1 MLGPRSGLT
10 RLCILC
16 RTAACCCRS
25 SGEKSRV
32 SLISVRSCSS
42 AINYLTQ
49 EFYKK
54 IIWNSILLL
63 SVKYFIIFEH
73 FKSSVR
79 VTVSRRRCD
88 ALCYVLNIK
97 YFWSKIFLNFLSIIF
112 ASCYCGC
119 GVVSLL
125 AGGWWWCRVV
135 SLAGCCRLGR
145 TSGKKRRVWRHFVSI
160 QDSLSSS
167 SSPHLPSLSLC
178 GSGRHAAPR
187 QLNLGGKMCR
197 RDVLSIAG
205 ARPMGSLIFCWVLG
219 RGSGPPANK
228 DIFSGPS
235 PGGARDWRHRGSPG
249 TIHSTHCI

>member
-1 MLGPRSGLT
+1 MEARIRSGCWDQEAALT

-49 EFYKK
+49 DFYKK

-79 VTVSRRRCD
+79 VIYSEQTEVRCFM
-88 ALCYVLNIK
+88 LCFK
-97 YFWSKIFLNFLSIIF
+97 YKIFLVKNIFKFSINYF
-112 ASCYCGC
+112 CE
-119 GVVSLL
+119 LL
-125 AGGWWWCRVV
+125 LRVWRGELVAGGWWWCRVV

-145 TSGKKRRVWRHFVSI
+145 TSGKKRRV
-160 QDSLSSS
+160 
-167 SSPHLPSLSLC
+167 
-178 GSGRHAAPR
+178 
-187 QLNLGGKMCR
+187 
-197 RDVLSIAG
+197 
-205 ARPMGSLIFCWVLG
+205 
-219 RGSGPPANK
+219 
-228 DIFSGPS
+228 
-235 PGGARDWRHRGSPG
+235 
-249 TIHSTHCI
+249 

>member
-1 MLGPRSGLT
+1 MRGSSLYFKTASNNDFSPSQAAAPMVELYKMTGWDKVVLHALTEAWQKRQWSAETPDRPQQSHKTITHKLIHGRKERMEARIRSGCWDQEAALT

-88 ALCYVLNIK
+88 ALSYVLNI
-97 YFWSKIFLNFLSIIF
+97 
-112 ASCYCGC
+112 
-119 GVVSLL
+119 
-125 AGGWWWCRVV
+125 
-135 SLAGCCRLGR
+135 
-145 TSGKKRRVWRHFVSI
+145 
-160 QDSLSSS
+160 
-167 SSPHLPSLSLC
+167 
-178 GSGRHAAPR
+178 
-187 QLNLGGKMCR
+187 
-197 RDVLSIAG
+197 
-205 ARPMGSLIFCWVLG
+205 
-219 RGSGPPANK
+219 
-228 DIFSGPS
+228 
-235 PGGARDWRHRGSPG
+235 
-249 TIHSTHCI
+249 